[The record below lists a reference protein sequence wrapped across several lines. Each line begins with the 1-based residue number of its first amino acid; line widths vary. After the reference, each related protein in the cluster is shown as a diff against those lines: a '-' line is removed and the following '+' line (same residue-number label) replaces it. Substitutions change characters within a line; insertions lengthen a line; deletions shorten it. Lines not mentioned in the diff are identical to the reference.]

1 MGQNMSAVLKV
12 DRSVMDARW
21 VFPAVDNAVIQR
33 MMTDYS
39 VPEIVARLLVAR
51 QVAPEQ
57 IDSFLFPRLSRDF
70 PDPFK
75 LADMQGFSA
84 WMSDAIQKG
93 RRIAAFCDFDV
104 DGSTS
109 AAVLKKFFRHIG
121 IDILLYIPDRMTEGY
136 GPNAKA
142 LHALKAQGA
151 EIVLMADC
159 GTTAFDVI
167 AEGRSIGLDICVFD
181 HHEQAET
188 LPEATWIINPK
199 RRDDTSGFSMLAAV
213 GVTFL
218 ACVAMN
224 RALREA
230 GYFTQK
236 NLPEA
241 PLKDWLD
248 LVGLGTVCDMVP
260 LTGPN
265 RLLVRAG
272 FQQMALKRNIG
283 LKALCE
289 VGGIKKDPTPD
300 DAGFVLGPRIN
311 AGSRVHQADL
321 GAKLLSCDDPEEAK
335 NLAWLLNDCN
345 AKRRSIQADMMRDAV
360 DMIEQRGLADR
371 PLIMV
376 ADESWHVGLN
386 GLVAGQIK
394 ERYGK
399 PACCIAFAPGLSG
412 QLEGR
417 GSGRSV
423 AGFNMAA
430 LFMAAKEAGL
440 LLKGG
445 GHAMAAGF
453 TVTPDKIAALD
464 EFFVSEAN
472 KIAGGL
478 DLVSEEVVDGIAS
491 IRGVRPD
498 FVKVLQDNVGPFGQE
513 NPEPRFVL
521 PSVRIVMADIVGESH
536 VRLQITDMEGGA
548 RMKAVA
554 FRSVG
559 TALGDILLQ
568 SKQGRLLHLLGQFK
582 VNHWNG
588 IDSVEFLVDDVAIA

>member
-1 MGQNMSAVLKV
+1 MSSVLKV
-12 DRSVMDARW
+12 DKSVQGARW
-21 VFPAVDNAVIQR
+21 VFPDVNNDKIQR
-33 MMTDYS
+33 MMSDFS

-51 QVAPEQ
+51 KVEPEQ
-57 IDSFLFPRLSRDF
+57 IDAFLYPKMARDF

-75 LADMQGFSA
+75 LSDMRGFAD
-84 WMSDAIQKG
+84 WMAEQIIAG
-93 RRIAAFCDFDV
+93 RQIAAFCDFDV

-109 AAVLKKFFRHIG
+109 AALLKKFFRHLG
-121 IDILLYIPDRMTEGY
+121 LDIPLYIPDRMVEGY

-142 LHALKAQGA
+142 MHTLRNNGA
-151 EIVLMADC
+151 DIVLMADC
-159 GTTAFDVI
+159 GTTAFEVL
-167 AEGRSIGLDICVFD
+167 AEARAIGLDVCVFD
-181 HHEQAET
+181 HHEQGDR
-188 LPEATWIINPK
+188 LPDATWVINPK
-199 RRDDTSGFSMLAAV
+199 RKDDTSGFGMLAAV

-224 RALREA
+224 SALRA
-230 GYFTQK
+230 RNYFVTK
-236 NLPEA
+236 NIPEV

-272 FQQMALKRNIG
+272 FQQMAAKKNAG

-289 VGGIKKDPTPD
+289 VGGLKKDPTPD

-321 GAKLLSCDDPEEAK
+321 GARLLSCEDVEDAQ
-335 NLAWLLNDCN
+335 NLAWTLNDCN
-345 AKRRSIQADMMRDAV
+345 AKRRTIQADMMREAN
-360 DMIEQRGLADR
+360 DMIDQRGLADNA
-371 PLIMV
+371 LIMV

-394 ERYGK
+394 EKYGK
-399 PACCIAFAPGLSG
+399 PACCIAFAPGMSG
-412 QLEGR
+412 ELEGR
-417 GSGRSV
+417 GSGRSIP
-423 AGFNMAA
+423 GFNMAA

-440 LLKGG
+440 VIKGG

-453 TVTPDKIAALD
+453 TVMPDKIEALNT
-464 EFFVSEAN
+464 FFQAEAE
-472 KIAGGL
+472 KIAGGAEL
-478 DLVSEEVVDGIAS
+478 ISEELVDGIAS

-498 FVKVLQDNVGPFGQE
+498 FVKLLQDNVGPFGQE

-521 PSVRIVMADIVGESH
+521 PSVRVAMADIVGESH
-536 VRLQITDMEGGA
+536 VRLQITDSEGGA

-554 FRSVG
+554 FRAVG
-559 TALGDILLQ
+559 TPMGDMLLS
-568 SKQGRLLHLLGQFK
+568 SKGGRLLHLLGQFK
-582 VNHWNG
+582 INHWNG
-588 IDSVEFLVDDVAIA
+588 VDSVEFLVGDVSDGGA